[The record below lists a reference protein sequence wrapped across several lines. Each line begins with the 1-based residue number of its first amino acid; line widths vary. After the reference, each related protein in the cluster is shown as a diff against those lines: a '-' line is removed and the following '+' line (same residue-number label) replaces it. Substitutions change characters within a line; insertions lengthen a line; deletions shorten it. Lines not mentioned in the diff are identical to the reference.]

1 MGRRKFPLN
10 SYDQINVTPLIDTLF
25 FLLVIFMITA
35 PLLEYSIDVSPPKMT
50 TASEI
55 KPDENTKVINIKRN
69 GEILFEKK
77 TVSMNT
83 LLARLS
89 EIKKLDTRNK
99 CMILLRG
106 DSELKYGIVIDVL
119 KTIKNAGFTNINLVT
134 ESEK

>member
-83 LLARLS
+83 LLSRLS
-89 EIKKLDTRNK
+89 EIKKQDTRNK

>member
-25 FLLVIFMITA
+25 FLLIIFMITA

-55 KPDENTKVINIKRN
+55 KPDENTKIINIKRN

-89 EIKKLDTRNK
+89 EIKKQDTRNK

>member
-89 EIKKLDTRNK
+89 EIKKQDTRNK